1 MNASVHFA
9 AMPAPATATPAEI
22 RDVNTRYHDGA
33 AAGYDAKWGID
44 FGEVGR
50 TQVLG
55 KVRKALGTVPR
66 VERSLEIG
74 AGTGYFT
81 LNLQQEGVMRE
92 AVCTDI
98 SPGMLDALQANAARL
113 GLAVQTR
120 ACDAEH
126 LPFDDASFDL
136 VFGHAVLHHLPNL
149 DRAFAELRRVLRPG
163 GLLFFAGEPSARGDR
178 LAAVPKRAATA
189 VAPLWRRALRV
200 PPAPSGHADGGAG
213 HHGLE
218 PLVDVHAFTPAQLAT
233 ARAPRRPRRGARA
246 RRGAAGQLVRLDEPC
261 ARGDGR
267 PGDDPARVDDV
278 RLPRLPPAPGGRPP
292 AARGPPA
299 AGDLLQPDPQ
309 RPPAH
314 LARAARLLEVPRL
327 GRTRSLVPR
336 TAGASSAPARTTAC
350 VG

>member
-9 AMPAPATATPAEI
+9 AVPAPATASHAEI

-44 FGEVGR
+44 FGAVGR
-50 TQVLG
+50 AQVLG

-81 LNLQQEGVMRE
+81 LNLLQEGVMRE
-92 AVCTDI
+92 AVATDI
-98 SPGMLDALQANAARL
+98 SPGMLDALQATAARL
-113 GLAVQTR
+113 GLDVQTG
-120 ACDAEH
+120 ACDAED

-149 DRAFAELRRVLRPG
+149 DRAFGELRRVLRPG

-200 PPAPSGHADGGAG
+200 PPAPAGHADGGADN
-213 HHGLE
+213 HGLE
-218 PLVDVHAFTPAQLAT
+218 PYVDVHAFTPSQLALVARRAGLDGVRVRGEELLANWFGWCNRALEAT
-233 ARAPRRPRRGARA
+233 ADPTAIPRAWTQYAFRGYLLLQEVDRRLLEGRLPAALFYNLILSARAPG
-246 RRGAAGQLVRLDEPC
+246 
-261 ARGDGR
+261 
-267 PGDDPARVDDV
+267 
-278 RLPRLPPAPGGRPP
+278 
-292 AARGPPA
+292 
-299 AGDLLQPDPQ
+299 
-309 RPPAH
+309 
-314 LARAARLLEVPRL
+314 
-327 GRTRSLVPR
+327 
-336 TAGASSAPARTTAC
+336 
-350 VG
+350 